1 MNQHS
6 GVRLDRWLWA
16 ARFYKTR
23 QLATNAI
30 KSRRITVNH
39 QSPKPAKRI
48 VAGDQL
54 TIRKGSL
61 TYVIEVLA
69 LAEKRL
75 GPVAAQALYQENT
88 AALERR
94 LLIQYELREQHTSR
108 APNIRPDKKQRRQ
121 LMQLKKG

>member
-48 VAGDQL
+48 VASDQL

-94 LLIQYELREQHTSR
+94 LLIQYELRQQHTSR